1 MKKVWGFTLAAA
13 LVISMLAGCGAQK
26 QAEEKRIQQRRH
38 RHRRKRKALHKR
50 KTLHQLRQ
58 KKMRRR

>member
-26 QAEEKRIQQRRH
+26 QAEEKKDTAAQTQAQTGKH
-38 RHRRKRKALHKR
+38 CTKGKRC
-50 KTLHQLRQ
+50 TN
-58 KKMRRR
+58 